1 MSEFDMNVS
10 VFEVSDDLRK
20 KKKAHKTGT
29 VCYNCAGVNLMTDHK
44 INPLGYDPVGKLLRR
59 FAIPSIIAML
69 VGALYNIVDQIFIG
83 NSIGELGNAA
93 TNVAFPLTTVCT
105 ATALLLGVGSASAFN
120 LSMGRNQ
127 KENALYYI
135 GNAAS
140 LLFGFGVIV
149 SLITLLFLKPLLV
162 FFGSPADVLP
172 LAHEYVRITAFGFP
186 FLILTSGGSH
196 LIRADGSPSYSMFCS
211 IVGAVINTILDPLL
225 IFVFHMGMS
234 GAAIATV
241 AGQIVSGIL
250 VIRYLMSYKAGR
262 LTKNHLL
269 PQWKYFGYAAS
280 LGMAQFCNQLAM
292 MTVQIVM
299 NNSLRFYGAQSIY
312 GESIP
317 LACAGIINKVGFIF
331 FSFCIGIAQGM
342 QPIASFNY
350 GAGKYDR
357 VRKVI
362 LLSLASGS
370 LICITAF
377 AMFQLFPHTIISLF
391 GSGSPLYFAFAEKYF
406 RIYLFF
412 TFINN
417 IQPTSSTF
425 FSAIG
430 KPKIGTFLALT
441 RQIIFL
447 LPLLVIFP
455 LFMGIDGI
463 MYAGPSADL
472 MAAVISGFFLIRQV
486 KQLNQSVQA

>member
-1 MSEFDMNVS
+1 MKTLILFSCGCGRIPQGYYVMNTKS
-10 VFEVSDDLRK
+10 V
-20 KKKAHKTGT
+20 
-29 VCYNCAGVNLMTDHK
+29 
-44 INPLGYDPVGKLLRR
+44 NPLGCEPIGRLLRK
-59 FAIPSIIAML
+59 FAVPSIIAML

-105 ATALLLGVGSASAFN
+105 ACALLLGVGSASAFN
-120 LSMGRNQ
+120 LSMGRNE

-140 LLFGFGVIV
+140 LLFGLGVVI
-149 SLITLLFLKPLLV
+149 SIITLVFLNPLLV
-162 FFGSPADVLP
+162 FFGSPQNVLP
-172 LAHEYVRITAFGFP
+172 LAQEYVRITAIGFP

-196 LIRADGSPSYSMFCS
+196 LIRADGSPNYSMMCS
-211 IVGAVINTILDPLL
+211 IAGALINTVLDPLL
-225 IFVFHMGMS
+225 IFGFGMGMT

-241 AGQIVSGIL
+241 TGQIVSGIM
-250 VIRYLMSYKAGR
+250 VIHYLMHYRAGK
-262 LTKNHLL
+262 LTKQHLL
-269 PQWKYFGYAAS
+269 PKRKYAGYAAS
-280 LGMAQFCNQLAM
+280 LGLAQGCNQLAM

-299 NNSLRFYGAQSIY
+299 NNSLRYYGAQSVY

-317 LACAGIINKVGFIF
+317 LACAGIINKVSFIF

-350 GAGKYDR
+350 GAKNYDR
-357 VRKVI
+357 VKRVI
-362 LLSLASGS
+362 LMSLCCGS
-370 LICITAF
+370 VICITAF
-377 AMFQLFPHTIISLF
+377 CMFQFFPRPIISLF
-391 GSGSPLYFAFAEKYF
+391 GSGSELYYQFAVRYF

-412 TFINN
+412 VFINN
-417 IQPTSSTF
+417 IQPLSSTF

-455 LFMGIDGI
+455 YFMGIDGI
-463 MYAGPSADL
+463 MYAGPAADF
-472 MAAVISGFFLIRQV
+472 MAALISAFFLFNQV
-486 KQLNQSVQA
+486 RKLETAQKETV

>member
-1 MSEFDMNVS
+1 MNQNQS
-10 VFEVSDDLRK
+10 
-20 KKKAHKTGT
+20 G
-29 VCYNCAGVNLMTDHK
+29 
-44 INPLGYDPVGKLLRR
+44 NPLGNESVGKLLRR

-93 TNVAFPLTTVCT
+93 TNVAFPLTTICT

-127 KENALYYI
+127 KEHALYYI

-140 LLFGFGVIV
+140 LLFGFGTVV
-149 SLITLLFLKPLLV
+149 SIITLLFLKPLLV

-172 LAHEYVRITAFGFP
+172 LAEEYVRITAIGFP

-211 IVGAVINTILDPLL
+211 IVGALINTVLDPLL
-225 IFVFHMGMS
+225 IFVFDMGMS

-241 AGQIVSGIL
+241 AGQIISGLL
-250 VIRYLMSYKAGR
+250 VVRYLCHYKAGK
-262 LTKNHLL
+262 LTKEHLI
-269 PQWKYFGYAAS
+269 PRFKYFGYAGN

-299 NNSLRFYGAQSIY
+299 NNSLRYYGAQSIY

-317 LACAGIINKVGFIF
+317 LACAGIINKVSFIF

-350 GAGKYDR
+350 GARKYDR
-357 VRKVI
+357 VKKVI
-362 LLSLASGS
+362 TLSMICSSA
-370 LICITAF
+370 ICITAF
-377 AMFQLFPHTIISLF
+377 AMFQIFPHAIISLF
-391 GSGSPLYFAFAEKYF
+391 GNGSPLYFEFAERYF

-417 IQPTSSTF
+417 IQPSSSTF

-447 LPLLVIFP
+447 LPSLVIFP
-455 LFMGIDGI
+455 MFLGIDGI
-463 MYAGPSADL
+463 MYAGPTADL
-472 MAAVISGFFLIRQV
+472 LAAIIAGCFLLKEIR
-486 KQLNQSVQA
+486 KLSAATAA